1 MLRDNR
7 ELFED
12 LLLRT
17 SEAFEIDS
25 AIIEKDYYVSLLLA
39 QIQRWVREILFKGG
53 TSLSKCYHL
62 IDRFS
67 EDIDLSIFED
77 EKPTES
83 QRRNLKHGIIE
94 AVKDLGFQLDN
105 EVDIRSRRE
114 FNRYIITYPSVF
126 ESSVINQKLIVETA
140 VFMGI
145 YPTEEKE
152 VTNYLYEYANKNGL
166 LDVLEGEEAKPFM
179 VRVQCP
185 ERTFV
190 DKVFALG
197 DYYLDKN
204 YEEHS
209 RHIYDLY
216 KLSEV
221 VVFDD
226 SLRNLIIEVREE
238 RKGHK
243 TCLSAQEG
251 IEINTLLMEILDSK
265 AFADDYN
272 SRTYYLL
279 FKDKLTYDDACVVLK
294 RIVDAELF

>member
-39 QIQRWVREILFKGG
+39 QIQRRVRGILFKGG

-77 EKPTES
+77 EKPTEG
-83 QRRNLKHGIIE
+83 QRRNLKHGIIG
-94 AVKDLGFQLDN
+94 AIKDLGFQLDN
-105 EVDIRSRRE
+105 EADIRSRRE

-145 YPTEEKE
+145 YPTEEK
-152 VTNYLYEYANKNGL
+152 K
-166 LDVLEGEEAKPFM
+166 
-179 VRVQCP
+179 
-185 ERTFV
+185 
-190 DKVFALG
+190 
-197 DYYLDKN
+197 
-204 YEEHS
+204 
-209 RHIYDLY
+209 
-216 KLSEV
+216 
-221 VVFDD
+221 
-226 SLRNLIIEVREE
+226 
-238 RKGHK
+238 
-243 TCLSAQEG
+243 
-251 IEINTLLMEILDSK
+251 
-265 AFADDYN
+265 
-272 SRTYYLL
+272 
-279 FKDKLTYDDACVVLK
+279 
-294 RIVDAELF
+294 